1 MKHARRHIR
10 CACCAEGGAATKDHV
25 VPRAL
30 YPSSKPRSTV
40 PRITIPACLECNA
53 GLVDDEAHFRNMML
67 IAGEL
72 HGRGVVA

>member
-1 MKHARRHIR
+1 M
-10 CACCAEGGAATKDHV
+10 
-25 VPRAL
+25 P
-30 YPSSKPRSTV
+30 
-40 PRITIPACLECNA
+40 

>member
-1 MKHARRHIR
+1 
-10 CACCAEGGAATKDHV
+10 
-25 VPRAL
+25 
-30 YPSSKPRSTV
+30 V